1 MMDKLFFF
9 FWIYVLIINVVSF
22 AVYGIDKQK
31 AASGEW
37 RIPEFTLLLTGFIGG
52 AVGSFAGMKF
62 FRHKTKKLKFRI
74 LVPVFILL
82 NLAVIIFVL
91 WCAREFRI

>member
-1 MMDKLFFF
+1 MMDKIFFF

-31 AASGEW
+31 AVEGRW

-52 AVGSFAGMKF
+52 AIGSFAGMKF

-74 LVPVFILL
+74 LVPVFMVL
-82 NLAVIIFVL
+82 NLAVILFVI
-91 WCAREFRI
+91 WCAREFGI